1 MARKLNFEHTIMT
14 RFLINSD
21 SLHLI
26 ETRVFLEGNDGAL
39 VVVVHGLI
47 AVHRALDDV
56 KQRSPVCRMA

>member
-1 MARKLNFEHTIMT
+1 MT
-14 RFLINSD
+14 NFLINSD
-21 SLHLI
+21 SHHLI